1 MAADEDVF
9 NAPNASRWMARILS
23 KSSTRETQLPTPIDA
38 KSQFSFYVT
47 LQDIHAMI
55 CESQSRELLTANSQ
69 HLKRLSNDLI
79 NWHRRFE
86 DERSIA
92 TDSDSFDL
100 IILWHTAF
108 MNLLVDFNKLERG
121 LGRDGLHIPS
131 LESDIAYAVNWSK
144 STAADRCILHAFAI
158 QNALSHMRLKTEPAI
173 HVPHCAFLAGITA
186 YSCLRFRRPAM
197 LARHPPHQDPSS
209 SRLLSD
215 FPEFNFHGELEQ
227 NSLFE
232 GKSVLFENERGELFM
247 RSFTRERPILMVGA
261 EVFRQTCEALEKM
274 GHWEA
279 ARSYAKTLKTLIYV
293 EIERWMHG

>member
-1 MAADEDVF
+1 
-9 NAPNASRWMARILS
+9 
-23 KSSTRETQLPTPIDA
+23 
-38 KSQFSFYVT
+38 
-47 LQDIHAMI
+47 
-55 CESQSRELLTANSQ
+55 
-69 HLKRLSNDLI
+69 
-79 NWHRRFE
+79 
-86 DERSIA
+86 
-92 TDSDSFDL
+92 
-100 IILWHTAF
+100 
-108 MNLLVDFNKLERG
+108 
-121 LGRDGLHIPS
+121 
-131 LESDIAYAVNWSK
+131 
-144 STAADRCILHAFAI
+144 
-158 QNALSHMRLKTEPAI
+158 
-173 HVPHCAFLAGITA
+173 
-186 YSCLRFRRPAM
+186 M